1 MGGVSIKRGTIKENV
16 HIGEGGF
23 GMSRNTTFRVVYTT
37 LKLSAVQPIKTM
49 TNRSAGGIRRQRL
62 ESLKNGTIL
71 LFDVNTD
78 KPFKY
83 RRCYFCAFL
92 FEGKRRPC
100 ISVAKLNK

>member
-1 MGGVSIKRGTIKENV
+1 VSTKRGTIKENV
-16 HIGEGGF
+16 HIGEDGF

-49 TNRSAGGIRRQRL
+49 ANRSAEGIRRQRL
-62 ESLKNGTIL
+62 ESLENGIIL
-71 LFDVNTD
+71 LFHVNTD

-92 FEGKRRPC
+92 FEEKRRLC
-100 ISVAKLNK
+100 LSVWVCG